1 MANEAKDI
9 RLDDN
14 GDVAI
19 IRGDFATI
27 ESDQVHIEH
36 ILLSNK
42 GYWFETPL
50 LGVGIID
57 EQNGSRTRQEL
68 KQNIRRQL
76 VLDNFSVKKIE
87 ISKDNEIDINAIRRI

>member
-1 MANEAKDI
+1 MDATDLG
-9 RLDDN
+9 LDDN
-14 GDVAI
+14 GDLDI
-19 IRGDFATI
+19 KKGDFTII

-57 EQNGSRTRQEL
+57 ELNGSRTRQEL

-76 VLDNFSVKKIE
+76 VLDNFAVKKIE
-87 ISKDNEIDINAIRRI
+87 ISQDSKIDINAVRKI

>member
-1 MANEAKDI
+1 MKAKDVK
-9 RLDDN
+9 LDES
-14 GDVAI
+14 GDLAI
-19 IRGDFATI
+19 VRGDFATI

-42 GYWFETPL
+42 GYWFEYPL

-57 EQNGSRTRQEL
+57 EQNGSRSRQEL

-76 VLDNFSVKKIE
+76 VFDNFSVKKIDITQE
-87 ISKDNEIDINAIRRI
+87 NQIDINAVRKI

>member
-1 MANEAKDI
+1 MKATDLG
-9 RLDDN
+9 LDNN
-14 GDVAI
+14 GDLDI
-19 IRGDFATI
+19 KKGDFTI
-27 ESDQVHIEH
+27 VESDQVHIEH

-50 LGVGIID
+50 LGVGIIN
-57 EQNGSRTRQEL
+57 ELNGSRSRQEL

-87 ISKDNEIDINAIRRI
+87 ISTDSKIDINAVRKI